1 MNDINEIRRL
11 TASFFEGATTLQEEQ
26 QLYHYYGG
34 NDVVAPDLQ
43 QYVGMFRDMAAIV
56 LPQQHDER
64 QQSAMTV
71 IHSARRLISIAAAC
85 AAIAIIVA
93 GVVDV
98 WGQNECVAYIY
109 GKRCT
114 DKQIVVRE
122 MHEALGVVIGSK
134 PAPAVDEQLGN
145 MFND

>member
-1 MNDINEIRRL
+1 MNNTNEIRRL
-11 TASFFEGATTLQEEQ
+11 TALFFEGATTLQEEQ
-26 QLYHYYGG
+26 QLYRYYGG
-34 NDVVAPDLQ
+34 HDVAPDLQ
-43 QYVGMFRDMAAIV
+43 QYAGMFSDMAAIA
-56 LPQQHDER
+56 LPQQHEER
-64 QQSAMTV
+64 QQPAMTV
-71 IHSARRLISIAAAC
+71 IHRARRLISIAAAC
-85 AAIAIIVA
+85 AAVAIIVA